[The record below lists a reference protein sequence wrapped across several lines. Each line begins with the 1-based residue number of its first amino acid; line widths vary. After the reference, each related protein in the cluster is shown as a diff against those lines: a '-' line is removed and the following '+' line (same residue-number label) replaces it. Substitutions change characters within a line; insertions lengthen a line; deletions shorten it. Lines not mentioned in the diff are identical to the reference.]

1 MTQCSLAGSSIS
13 TLHQNKINLGIQQIK
28 LKKHS
33 CQEKKNHY
41 KILTIV
47 KFKQAY
53 TLKILH
59 IPFSPLFFTNKDLSQ
74 YGNLI

>member
-1 MTQCSLAGSSIS
+1 MS
-13 TLHQNKINLGIQQIK
+13 K
-28 LKKHS
+28 
-33 CQEKKNHY
+33 EKKHY

-74 YGNLI
+74 YGNLIEPDSLKQFGTLYEINLLIIIVLDH